1 MKIYELTTI
10 ELVPGAAVHHVTEP
24 LQRQLGE
31 RSDHLLGV
39 WTTEIGGVNDVV
51 VLHRYEINDLAAT
64 TSNAFERASWFH
76 PLSEMIVDIQADQFC
91 LFPYVK
97 DPEPGTYGPL
107 YEMRSYL
114 FRPGRLDEL
123 IESWREPLKLRVE
136 LSPAPL
142 VMYATTGP
150 LLKFVHIWPY
160 ADFADRAK
168 VRQRSASDGIWPP
181 KNGPSRLLKQ
191 DSSLLTPTPFSPMK

>member
-10 ELVPGAAVHHVTEP
+10 ELVPGAVHHVTEP

-76 PLSEMIVDIQADQFC
+76 PLSEMIVDIQAYQFC
-91 LFPYVK
+91 LFQI
-97 DPEPGTYGPL
+97 
-107 YEMRSYL
+107 
-114 FRPGRLDEL
+114 GRAH
-123 IESWREPLKLRVE
+123 V
-136 LSPAPL
+136 
-142 VMYATTGP
+142 
-150 LLKFVHIWPY
+150 
-160 ADFADRAK
+160 
-168 VRQRSASDGIWPP
+168 
-181 KNGPSRLLKQ
+181 
-191 DSSLLTPTPFSPMK
+191 